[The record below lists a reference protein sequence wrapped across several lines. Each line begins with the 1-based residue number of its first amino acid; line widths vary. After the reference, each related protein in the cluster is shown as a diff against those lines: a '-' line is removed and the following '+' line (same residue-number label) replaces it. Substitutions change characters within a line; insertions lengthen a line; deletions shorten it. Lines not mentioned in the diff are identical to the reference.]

1 MYKFLKTYDKKLVR
15 FFLSGVIASG
25 INFITY
31 TSLYLIFSNLLFSSI
46 FGYLAGII
54 ISFVFSKYWVFK
66 KSSSQTLYKS
76 FSLFCFIYFLG
87 GMEMSLVIIFLN
99 RLIENYEIS
108 WLFGA
113 SIGTMNNF
121 LGSKYLVFKK

>member
-1 MYKFLKTYDKKLVR
+1 MYKFLKIYDKKLVR

>member
-31 TSLYLIFSNLLFSSI
+31 RSLYLIFSNLLFSSI